1 MDKVNR
7 VVILVARGIGEKL
20 DQNIAMQ
27 VAHKARDDIYTV
39 STPVKVTV
47 KELRWPAEYGPFP
60 KPHSKVSFN
69 DSLETLHSMLNL
81 EVFDDGHTMYFLVGY
96 SGGAAGIGDWL
107 AEANAEQKALVL
119 GAVLIADPSTPRGII
134 PNDPILGEARFGI
147 RGDRPIDHHTVKW
160 ICNPDDVICSCPE
173 NSPLRLIASATP
185 NAALADM
192 ASWGTVL
199 NQMAIRQASQ
209 IARGQFT
216 NMMNKKSAQEQ
227 VDAIRKQFDVAFR
240 DAYGYIAG
248 DDHVAYPVRGGQKF
262 HPTWSETAAQFIG
275 HKVLSTFRR

>member
-1 MDKVNR
+1 MDKVSR
-7 VVILVARGIGEKL
+7 IVILVARGIGEKV
-20 DQNIAMQ
+20 DQNIPMQ
-27 VAHKARDDIYTV
+27 VAYRARADIGASFIFKAM
-39 STPVKVTV
+39 V

-69 DSLETLHSMLNL
+69 DSLETLHSMLNM
-81 EVFDDGHTMYFLVGY
+81 EVFDDGSTMYFLVGY

-107 AEANAEQKALVL
+107 AEATAEQKALVL

-147 RGDRPIDHHTVKW
+147 RGDRPVGHVGVKW
-160 ICNPDDVICSCPE
+160 ICNPDDVICSCTE
-173 NSPLRLIASATP
+173 NSPLRLIASTTP

-199 NQMAIRQASQ
+199 NQMAIRQANLIMRAQ
-209 IARGQFT
+209 IA
-216 NMMNKKSAQEQ
+216 NLMNKKNAQEQ

-248 DDHVAYPVRGGQKF
+248 DDHVAYTVRGGQKF
-262 HPTWSETAAQFIG
+262 HPTWSETASNFISL
-275 HKVLSTFRR
+275 KVLNTFRI

>member
-1 MDKVNR
+1 MDKVSR

-262 HPTWSETAAQFIG
+262 HPTWSETAAQFIS

>member
-20 DQNIAMQ
+20 DQNIAMH
-27 VAHKARDDIYTV
+27 VAYKARDDIYTV

-107 AEANAEQKALVL
+107 AEATAEQKALVL

-147 RGDRPIDHHTVKW
+147 RGDRLIDHVGIKW

-199 NQMAIRQASQ
+199 NQMAIRQANLIMRAQ
-209 IARGQFT
+209 IASL
-216 NMMNKKSAQEQ
+216 MNKKSAQEQ

>member
-1 MDKVNR
+1 MDKSR
-7 VVILVARGIGEKL
+7 IVILVARGIGERL
-20 DQNIAMQ
+20 DQNIAMH
-27 VAHKARDDIYTV
+27 VAYNARDDIYTV

-107 AEANAEQKALVL
+107 AQASQKQKDLVL
-119 GAVLIADPSTPRGII
+119 GSVLIADPSTPKGII
-134 PNDPILGEARFGI
+134 PNDPILGEPRFGI

-248 DDHVAYPVRGGQKF
+248 DDHVAYTVRGDKKF
-262 HPTWSETAAQFIG
+262 HPTWSETASNFISL
-275 HKVLSTFRR
+275 KVLNTFRR

>member
-1 MDKVNR
+1 MDKVSR

-20 DQNIAMQ
+20 GQNVAMQ
-27 VAHKARDDIYTV
+27 VAHKARNDIYTIP
-39 STPVKVTV
+39 TPVRVSI
-47 KELRWPAEYGPFP
+47 KELHWPAEYGPFP

-69 DSLETLHSMLNL
+69 DSLEDLHMMLNG
-81 EVFDDGHTMYFLVGY
+81 EVFDDGYTMYFLVGY

-107 AEANAEQKALVL
+107 ANASPKQKELVL
-119 GAVLIADPSTPRGII
+119 GAVLIADPSTPKGII

-147 RGDRPIDHHTVKW
+147 RGSRPINHHTVKW
-160 ICNPDDVICSCPE
+160 VYNPEDVICSCPE

-192 ASWGTVL
+192 ASWGTIL
-199 NQMAIRQASQ
+199 NQMAIRQANLIMRAQ
-209 IARGQFT
+209 IA
-216 NMMNKKSAQEQ
+216 NVINKKSAQEQ

-248 DDHVAYPVRGGQKF
+248 DDHVAYPVRGEKKF
-262 HPTWSETAAQFIG
+262 HPSWSETASNFISQ
-275 HKVLSTFRR
+275 KVLSTFRR